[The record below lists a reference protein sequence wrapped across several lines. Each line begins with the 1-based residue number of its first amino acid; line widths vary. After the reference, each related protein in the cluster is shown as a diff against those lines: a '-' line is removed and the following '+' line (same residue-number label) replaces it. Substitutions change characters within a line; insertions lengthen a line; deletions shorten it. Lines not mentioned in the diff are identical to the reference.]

1 MPGFKKLSCDWSEP
15 CFAEYLVE
23 EQWSGNCFRL
33 PFDVFSRRPAEED
46 ADRMISEVERL
57 VRDAHVDAPWQE
69 YYPGL
74 RALRASM
81 VDALVETRAALDL
94 ACRPFAKA
102 TLAKVLDQGPQNVAL
117 YFAAIRDSD
126 GFAQIRLR
134 AHTLR
139 YVSAPRLWFE
149 HRLPSMLREERMLA
163 AARELLAKLPRRFDR
178 EVWLSKVREFSDWAF
193 KVTCPADPDASWSE
207 RKAVSFV
214 IGAAGDRWA
223 SVFARDE
230 LRDIRRQGDWVTVT
244 TKPEKRDYG
253 RIVLKCAPTAAARVE
268 QDLVNGSR
276 LQFEEGKDILGLAE
290 FWAIG
295 EEDVPWSGTLSVW
308 KLAVADVCAFAPV
321 SGAVCEPEKVF
332 TDGRRNYGIY
342 TPDPT
347 PSVFVHPELVEPG
360 ELRLI
365 AIHEG
370 SALIYPFRE
379 WDAVKIRLPLLDGA
393 ENSVTATRRRVRVDG
408 RSQTATVVQ
417 RIAVDRKQKEVDVF
431 LKAIECDR
439 VYARQFSRVEARGAF
454 GDCWSS
460 LDVLEMHLAVYNIV
474 KRAAFVIQDVGPILS

>member
-1 MPGFKKLSCDWSEP
+1 
-15 CFAEYLVE
+15 
-23 EQWSGNCFRL
+23 
-33 PFDVFSRRPAEED
+33 
-46 ADRMISEVERL
+46 
-57 VRDAHVDAPWQE
+57 
-69 YYPGL
+69 
-74 RALRASM
+74 
-81 VDALVETRAALDL
+81 
-94 ACRPFAKA
+94 
-102 TLAKVLDQGPQNVAL
+102 
-117 YFAAIRDSD
+117 
-126 GFAQIRLR
+126 
-134 AHTLR
+134 
-139 YVSAPRLWFE
+139 
-149 HRLPSMLREERMLA
+149 MLREERMLA

-178 EVWLSKVREFSDWAF
+178 EVWLSKMREFSDWAF
-193 KVTCPADPDASWSE
+193 KVTCPADPDARWSE

-295 EEDVPWSGTLSVW
+295 EEDVAWSGTLSVW

-347 PSVFVHPELVEPG
+347 PAVFVHPELVEPG

-393 ENSVTATRRRVRVDG
+393 EISVTATRRRVRVDG
-408 RSQTATVVQ
+408 RTKTATVVQ
-417 RIAVDRKQKEVDVF
+417 RIAVDRTQEEVDVF

-439 VYARQFSRVEARGAF
+439 VYARRFSRVEARGAF
-454 GDCWSS
+454 GDRWSS
-460 LDVLEMHLAVYNIV
+460 FDVLELHLAVYNIV
-474 KRAAFVIQDVGPILS
+474 KRAAFLNEDARPTPAGNT